1 MLSDMRTGK
10 DGGKGEQ
17 RSRRPYEKPE
27 LTVIEFTAD
36 EVMAV
41 GCKNG
46 PSTNRK
52 PAPGCHLGNCRSRGS

>member
-1 MLSDMRTGK
+1 MLDPMANGK
-10 DGGKGEQ
+10 RDGKGDQ
-17 RSRRPYEKPE
+17 RSKRPYEKPE

-41 GCKNG
+41 GCKSG

-52 PAPGCHLGNCRSRGS
+52 PAPGCHLGNCRARGS

>member
-1 MLSDMRTGK
+1 MLDCMARDEK
-10 DGGKGEQ
+10 AEKP
-17 RSRRPYEKPE
+17 RKAVYEKPE
-27 LTVIEFTAD
+27 LTVIEFSAD

-41 GCKNG
+41 GCKSG